1 MPKGYIIARLT
12 VTDPESY
19 KAYAAAAAAAMK
31 IYGAKILARGGR
43 SEPLEGEA
51 RPRNVVLEFES
62 YDAAKRYYESEE
74 YQAAIKL
81 RLPFSQGELVLVEG
95 YDGA

>member
-1 MPKGYIIARLT
+1 MPKGYIIGRLT

-19 KAYAAAAAAAMK
+19 KAYVAAATAVMK
-31 IYGAKILARGGR
+31 THGAKVLARGGR
-43 SEPLEGEA
+43 SEPLEGDC

-62 YDAAKRYYESEE
+62 YDAAKRYYHSDE

-81 RLPFSQGELVLVEG
+81 RLPFSEAEMVLVEG
-95 YDGA
+95 YDGP